1 MKLGKTS
8 HINGLRRYERRD
20 FQDEITYI
28 SSRAMYRASKS
39 ERWKSSMH

>member
-28 SSRAMYRASKS
+28 SSRAMYPASKKK
-39 ERWKSSMH
+39 RCKN